1 MPTFNYS
8 AHGPSG
14 VITGELNAAD
24 RSEAFALLG
33 KQRLQPFRLEM
44 SGMGSAKPK
53 SLTAKKAT
61 AKANSAIASEDSP
74 NGPIHLKPQQV
85 TLFTEELSD
94 LLGAGIQLEPA
105 LGTMERRR
113 ELSGVK
119 TLATALRTKIR
130 DGMAFS
136 KAIASTSPSFGNLF
150 CALASAGEA
159 SGSLSS
165 ILKRQCEYMR
175 SQAALRAKVLFALI
189 YPAFL
194 IVAAVSVTLLFVVY
208 LIPKLTELLDSTG
221 GSLPL
226 GAKIILKISD
236 FCKSAWWIIAIVGV
250 LGFMLFKAWLSRPES
265 QIPWAKFKLRLP
277 LFGPVLKSRFYVQF
291 LETLGNLVGNGLP
304 MVQAMQLTHQ
314 AIENPYM
321 RREFEGVMEMVAE
334 GVSLSRALD
343 RSGIFPPLLL
353 DMVSVGEQTGD
364 LSGSLQKAA
373 ERFDRE
379 LSKKVDRMS
388 AMVQPLIVC
397 LMAGMVGIM
406 AYLMIT
412 SIFQTIT
419 SIQTK

>member
-1 MPTFNYS
+1 MPLFNYS

-24 RSEAFALLG
+24 RAEAFSLLG

-44 SGMGSAKPK
+44 VMGAGKAKPAAVKK
-53 SLTAKKAT
+53 SSSSAKAT
-61 AKANSAIASEDSP
+61 APTEEAP
-74 NGPIHLKPQQV
+74 TGPINLKLQQV

-94 LLGAGIQLEPA
+94 LLSAGIQLEPA

-119 TLATALRTKIR
+119 VLAGTLRTKIR

-165 ILKRQCEYMR
+165 ILKRQADYMR
-175 SQAALRAKVLFALI
+175 SLQALRSKVLFALI

-194 IVAAVSVTLLFVVY
+194 IVSAVSVTLLFVVY

-226 GAKIILKISD
+226 GAKIILHISD
-236 FCKSAWWIIAIVGV
+236 FCKSSWWIIGIVG
-250 LGFMLFKAWLSRPES
+250 LIGFIGVKAWLSKPQS

-277 LFGPVLKSRFYVQF
+277 LFGAVLKSRFYVQF
-291 LETLGNLVGNGLP
+291 LETMANLVANGLP

-314 AIENPYM
+314 AIENPYL
-321 RREFEGVMEMVAE
+321 RAEFAQVMNMVSE

-343 RSGIFPPLLL
+343 RCGLFPPLLL

-364 LSGSLQKAA
+364 LSSALSKAA

-379 LSKKVDRMS
+379 LGKKVDRMS

-412 SIFQTIT
+412 TIFQTISGMT
-419 SIQTK
+419 VK